1 MPGKVNPVIPEVVN
15 QVAFEVIGND
25 VTVSFAA
32 EAGQLQLNAFEP
44 IIAHSLFKSIT
55 HLRQACL
62 TLADRCVKGITANRE
77 RLRRTVEQSIG
88 LVTALNP
95 YIGYENASMIAREA
109 QATGGSV
116 YDLVLAKGLLT
127 KDQLD
132 ALLQPESLT
141 QPRSRKDHP

>member
-1 MPGKVNPVIPEVVN
+1 
-15 QVAFEVIGND
+15 
-25 VTVSFAA
+25 
-32 EAGQLQLNAFEP
+32 
-44 IIAHSLFKSIT
+44 
-55 HLRQACL
+55 
-62 TLADRCVKGITANRE
+62 
-77 RLRRTVEQSIG
+77 VEQSIG